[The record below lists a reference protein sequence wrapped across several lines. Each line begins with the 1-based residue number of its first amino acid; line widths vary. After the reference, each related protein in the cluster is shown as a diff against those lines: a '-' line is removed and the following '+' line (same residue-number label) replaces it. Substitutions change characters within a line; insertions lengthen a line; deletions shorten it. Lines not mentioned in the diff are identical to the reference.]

1 MSLLSD
7 IQRFNVKAKK
17 RMEAAPRKV
26 GFELWKRITMRM
38 PVDTG
43 RAKANTHLG
52 MVSKPTHV
60 DDTAKDD
67 TPVKS
72 IGQGNINRAMSLINT
87 YSLGD
92 TIWIANNVKYIG
104 KLEFEFTSKQAPQG
118 MFRISIADILTAW
131 PNLVTEV
138 KRENP

>member
-1 MSLLSD
+1 
-7 IQRFNVKAKK
+7 
-17 RMEAAPRKV
+17 
-26 GFELWKRITMRM
+26 
-38 PVDTG
+38 
-43 RAKANTHLG
+43 
-52 MVSKPTHV
+52 
-60 DDTAKDD
+60 
-67 TPVKS
+67 
-72 IGQGNINRAMSLINT
+72 MSLINT